1 MDEKFFPAEIVRY
14 TTEYH
19 YQRYNTKT
27 VVIYQI
33 LLAIVLI
40 FFLSLFFVKVDVSV
54 KALGILRAVSENHA
68 VKSIISGRIEEVFV
82 KESQAVEAGQVLA
95 RIKADMLDQ
104 ERDMLS
110 TQQQDL
116 LNQLADL
123 QKLTALASKR
133 AFSGR
138 PPLASAVYSQQF
150 TFFWQ
155 KVTKLQNQ
163 LALAKRNFE
172 RYKTLYE
179 SRVISAAEYEEAQF
193 VYQQAN
199 TDLEL
204 SYDEQGAVWQQELS
218 ALRLKTGELSSRIE
232 QVGEQRGYYT
242 LQSPSTGTVQ
252 AMKGLKAGSMVSAN
266 EVLAEIS
273 PDSGMIVETYVPP
286 KDIGYLAVG
295 TPVNLQID
303 AYNYNQWGMAS
314 GKVTSISADVFTDS
328 GQPYFKV
335 RCQLNDD
342 KLMLKNGYEGTLKK
356 GMTLQARFFVTR
368 RTLFQ
373 LLYDKADDWLN
384 PNVIPAAQQ
393 AGIQLGSH

>member
-1 MDEKFFPAEIVRY
+1 MDEKLFPAEIVKY

-19 YQRYNTKT
+19 YQQYHTKT
-27 VVIYQI
+27 VVIYRI
-33 LLAIVLI
+33 LLTIVLI
-40 FFLSLFFVKVDVSV
+40 SFLSLFFIKVDVSV
-54 KALGILRAVSENHA
+54 KALGIIRAVSENHT
-68 VKSIISGRIEEVFV
+68 VKSIVSGRIEEVFV
-82 KESQAVEAGQVLA
+82 KESQAVQAGQVLA
-95 RIKADMLDQ
+95 RIKADILDQ
-104 ERDMLS
+104 ERSMLS

-116 LNQLADL
+116 LNQLSDL
-123 QKLTALASKR
+123 QKLTSLSAKR
-133 AFSGR
+133 SFSGR
-138 PPLASAVYSQQF
+138 PSLASAVYSQQF

-163 LALAKRNFE
+163 QALAERNFE
-172 RYKTLYE
+172 RYKKLYE
-179 SRVISAAEYEEAQF
+179 NRVISVAEYEEVQF

-204 SYDEQGAVWQQELS
+204 AYDEQGAVWQQELS
-218 ALRLKTGELSSRIE
+218 ALRLKTGELGSRID
-232 QVGEQRGYYT
+232 QVGEQREYYT

-252 AMKGLKAGSMVSAN
+252 AIKGLRNGSMVSAN

-273 PDSGMIVETYVPP
+273 PDSGMIVETYIPP
-286 KDIGYLAVG
+286 KDIGYLTVG

-314 GKVTSISADVFTDS
+314 GSVTAISADVFTDS

-335 RCQLNDD
+335 RCKLHED
-342 KLMLKNGYEGTLKK
+342 KLVLKNGYEGKLKK

-393 AGIQLGSH
+393 ANIRSSGH

>member
-1 MDEKFFPAEIVRY
+1 MEEKLFPAEIVKY

-19 YQRYNTKT
+19 YQRYGTRT

-40 FFLSLFFVKVDVSV
+40 SFLSLFFVKVDVSV
-54 KALGILRAVSENHA
+54 KALGIIRAVSENHT

-82 KESQAVEAGQVLA
+82 KENQPVQAGQVLA
-95 RIKADMLDQ
+95 RVKADVLEQ
-104 ERDMLS
+104 ERVMLS

-123 QKLTALASKR
+123 QKLTGLVSRR
-133 AFSGR
+133 AFSER
-138 PPLASAVYSQQF
+138 PTLVSPIYSQQF

-155 KVTKLQNQ
+155 KITKLQNQ

-172 RYKTLYE
+172 RYEKLYE
-179 SRVISAAEYEEAQF
+179 SRVISAVEYEEAQF
-193 VYQQAN
+193 LLQQSK

-204 SYDEQGAVWQQELS
+204 AYDEQGAAWQQELS
-218 ALRLKTGELSSRIE
+218 VLQLKTRELDARID

-242 LQSPSTGTVQ
+242 LQSPSTGRIQ
-252 AMKGLKAGSMVSAN
+252 AIKGLKHGSMVSAN

-273 PDSGMIVETYVPP
+273 PDSGMIVETYIPP

-314 GKVTSISADVFTDS
+314 GEVLSVSADVFADK

-335 RCQLNDD
+335 RCKLNED
-342 KLMLKNGYEGTLKK
+342 KLILKNGYEGKLKK

-384 PNVIPAAQQ
+384 PNVIPVEQQ
-393 AGIQLGSH
+393 AGI